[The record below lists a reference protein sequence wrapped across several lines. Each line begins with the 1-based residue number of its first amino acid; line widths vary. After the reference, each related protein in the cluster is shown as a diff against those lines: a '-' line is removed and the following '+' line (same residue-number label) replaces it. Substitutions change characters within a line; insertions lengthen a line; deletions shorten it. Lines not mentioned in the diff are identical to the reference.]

1 MLDQCVLLCTEG
13 GGLPFLVELTPEGGD
28 SRVVRLQMSV
38 TGTARNPLR
47 GLYFVTLKIYI
58 LPLTSFRRYA
68 DIDSPNSFFVYLSF
82 RFAHI
87 LPFYFPFSF

>member
-1 MLDQCVLLCTEG
+1 MCVVVYRGRRPPLPG
-13 GGLPFLVELTPEGGD
+13 GADPRGGRQPGGQATD
-28 SRVVRLQMSV
+28 ERHRYSTHPAQ
-38 TGTARNPLR
+38 
-47 GLYFVTLKIYI
+47 GLYFVTSKIYI

-68 DIDSPNSFFVYLSF
+68 DIDSPGSFFVYIFF